1 MASKSQ
7 ASHPSARTSAGTPSG
22 SSPAPPRAANNG
34 VFAFAQN
41 VIGLCMEWFIELLVR
56 FTGKR
61 VKKSDAPWLQCFL
74 GKPGLIGTGIYERI
88 AAESGLRVRAPKD
101 AGLVSDFTA
110 LRGPSFNPYAVRPEI
125 RDFYEHAAQY
135 QLEVWTEVSLTGRF
149 FLWLLVEFI
158 SRRMDQLNFPI
169 SSLEVAKGM
178 SSEVIQLYDPNSG
191 SVEATGWLRRLK
203 SSGNVIYAGIYSVV
217 QVPGEDN
224 PCVKVTFPCR
234 GSANVYLR
242 PVAHDDGSFGL
253 DSSGGAFGRSGFY
266 RVVDAGPDCWRVRNF
281 TTLHELFHVYVDHEG
296 VLRVDHTVS
305 FIGLTIIR
313 LHYKMIP
320 LVDNGVRG
328 SALGSRMPTAQ
339 PV

>member
-7 ASHPSARTSAGTPSG
+7 APHPSTGVRAGTQSVAPGAARSG
-22 SSPAPPRAANNG
+22 A
-34 VFAFAQN
+34 FAFLHNA
-41 VIGLCMEWFIELLVR
+41 IGFCLEWFIELLVR
-56 FTGKR
+56 VTGKR
-61 VKKSDAPWLQCFL
+61 VRKADAPWLECFL
-74 GKPGLIGTGIYERI
+74 GAPGLIGSGIYERI
-88 AAESGLRVRAPKD
+88 AAESGLRIRAPKD
-101 AGLVSDFTA
+101 AGLISDFNA
-110 LRGPSFNPYAVRPEI
+110 LRGPSFNPHTIRPEI
-125 RDFYEHAAQY
+125 RDFYEHAASY

-178 SSEVIQLYDPNSG
+178 SSEVLQLYDPESG
-191 SVEATGWLRRLK
+191 AVEATGWLRRLK

-217 QVPGEDN
+217 RVPGEGN

-242 PVAHDDGSFGL
+242 PVAHPDGSFGL
-253 DSSGGAFGRSGFY
+253 DSSGSGFGRSGFY
-266 RVVDAGPDCWRVRNF
+266 RIVDAGPNDWRVRNF

-305 FIGLTIIR
+305 FVGLTIIR

-320 LVDNGVRG
+320 LAEPGFREPTLISRT
-328 SALGSRMPTAQ
+328 SATQ